1 MVSFPSVRQF
11 MTNYSLISIDLLT
24 KNYKS
29 IIPKLGFFINLRQ
42 YIQFHIHSIK
52 TFLHIRMNKKGK
64 DLENKLNAAK
74 IIPDEYLKKLE
85 QSNFYTKLEKKEEE
99 IKLFTN
105 EFKKVNI

>member
-1 MVSFPSVRQF
+1 
-11 MTNYSLISIDLLT
+11 
-24 KNYKS
+24 
-29 IIPKLGFFINLRQ
+29 
-42 YIQFHIHSIK
+42 
-52 TFLHIRMNKKGK
+52 MNKKGK

-99 IKLFTN
+99 IKLFAA